1 MPDALTYTIEAAVG
15 VACLV
20 AAAATWRRSGLRLVS
35 VAFAAA
41 GLAAVIHA
49 AVSLT

>member
-20 AAAATWRRSGLRLVS
+20 VAAATWRSGLRLVS